1 MEITDDDKILYI
13 TDFIQFSRPLAVEFN
28 GTRESSNPVFF
39 FFFLR
44 YHSIDRRLN
53 SWMSVNRDD

>member
-28 GTRESSNPVFF
+28 GTRESSNLVFF
-39 FFFLR
+39 FFFCDITL
-44 YHSIDRRLN
+44 SIEDSIRGCP
-53 SWMSVNRDD
+53 